1 MTDPYVYRIPVRFAD
16 TDAQGHVYFANYLTY
31 CDEALAGFMRARGCP
46 WQELVEA
53 GVDMFY
59 VSAKCDYRGSAKFED
74 LVHIEVS
81 LARIGNTSVTSA
93 YRLRDATG
101 AEIARAE
108 LTSVCVDV
116 ETREPTRVPDRL
128 RSLA

>member
-1 MTDPYVYRIPVRFAD
+1 MSEPYVFQMPVRFAD
-16 TDAQGHVYFANYLTY
+16 TDAQGHVYFANYLTF

-46 WQELVEA
+46 WQELVES

-74 LVHIEVS
+74 VVHIEVS
-81 LARIGNTSVTSA
+81 IGRIGNTSVTSA
-93 YRLRDATG
+93 YVLKDAEG
-101 AEIARAE
+101 GDIAQAE

-116 ETREPTRVPDRL
+116 ETRQPTRVPDRL
-128 RSLA
+128 RALA